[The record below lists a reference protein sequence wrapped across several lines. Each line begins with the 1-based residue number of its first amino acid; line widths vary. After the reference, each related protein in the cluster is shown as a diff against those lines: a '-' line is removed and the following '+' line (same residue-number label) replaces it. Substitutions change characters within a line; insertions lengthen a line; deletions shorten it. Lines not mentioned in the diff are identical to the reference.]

1 MTLPAAFSAID
12 AKTMLAQVEAW
23 SAINTGT
30 ANLAG
35 LAEQAAALA

>member
-1 MTLPAAFSAID
+1 MREDGTLSAID
-12 AKTMLAQVEAW
+12 GATMLAQVEAW

-35 LAEQAAALA
+35 LT